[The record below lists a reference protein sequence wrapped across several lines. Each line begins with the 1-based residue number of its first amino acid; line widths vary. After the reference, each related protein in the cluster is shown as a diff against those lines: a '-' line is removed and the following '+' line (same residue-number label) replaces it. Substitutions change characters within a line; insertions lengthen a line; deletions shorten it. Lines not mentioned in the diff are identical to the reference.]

1 MRRILTRLV
10 AVCTSLSLAACST
23 LHTVVDR
30 RSSDADPA
38 PALQASVKPWDYVV
52 LTFKDKSQA
61 GITVSSVSATEIVGA
76 HDGQDVQEHFKIE
89 DILVVEKSERK
100 PGRTLLLILGSAVG
114 AVLLFFALVRGGFSG
129 A

>member
-10 AVCTSLSLAACST
+10 AVCTSLALAACST
-23 LHTVVDR
+23 LNTVVDR

-38 PALQASVKPWDYVV
+38 PTLQASVKPSDYLV

-61 GITVSSVSATEIVGA
+61 GITVSSVSDTEIVGA
-76 HDGQDVQEHFKIE
+76 HDGQDVQQHFKLE

-114 AVLLFFALVRGGFSG
+114 GLLLFLAIASRGFQG
-129 A
+129 